1 MAEVEPLPIVQ
12 GDWVATK
19 GHHASIQIGRVKQSW
34 READGKV
41 YMNVVIYAPSGEDVG
56 RVSPACGG
64 PKRFEPSLTFDD
76 YWQRIERPR
85 FPLRRKDMGVPSE
98 KPGWVTLVSTY
109 YHDDG
114 DGGLRP
120 KAVRTRPRKQSGDY
134 PRDRVRI
141 IRIPAEPTNKGEMD
155 VAALR
160 RSAQELRDLSKNLS
174 EEGAQILLDRAR
186 ELDAEAA
193 KIETPWS

>member
-34 READGKV
+34 RESDGKV

-120 KAVRTRPRKQSGDY
+120 KAVRTKAAQAERRLSPRSRPHHSHPG
-134 PRDRVRI
+134 
-141 IRIPAEPTNKGEMD
+141 EPTNKGEMD
-155 VAALR
+155 IAALR
-160 RSAQELRDLSKNLS
+160 RSAQEMRDLSKNLS
-174 EEGAQILLDRAR
+174 PEGEKILLDRAT
-186 ELDAEAA
+186 ELEAEAA
-193 KIETPWS
+193 KLEKSI